1 MNDAMNDEICVTKP
15 FHYRTGQATRKVMRE
30 GEQKDVPER
39 IPRITRLMALAIRI
53 QELVDKGDVTDY
65 AEMARHS
72 QVTRARMTQIMDL
85 LLLAPDIQAKILNLP
100 RTTSGRD
107 PVSEKRLRSIAA
119 IPDWGKQRRAWEDIR
134 IETIVSLG

>member
-1 MNDAMNDEICVTKP
+1 MNDGVDEEISVTKP
-15 FHYRTGQATRKVMRE
+15 FHYRKGRSQRKVIRE
-30 GEQKDVPER
+30 GEEKNVPER

-53 QELVDKGDVTDY
+53 QELVDRGEVTDY

-85 LLLAPDIQAKILNLP
+85 LLLAPDIQTEILSLP

-107 PVSEKRLRSIAA
+107 PIGEKRLRSIAA
-119 IPDWGKQRRAWEDIR
+119 VPDWRKQRKMWE
-134 IETIVSLG
+134 EFQEVVSM

>member
-1 MNDAMNDEICVTKP
+1 MNHAMNDEMSVTKP
-15 FHYRTGQATRKVMRE
+15 FHYRTGQSSRKVMRE
-30 GEQKDVPER
+30 GEQKNVPER

-85 LLLAPDIQAKILNLP
+85 LLLAPDIQTGILNLP
-100 RTTSGRD
+100 RTSSGRD
-107 PVSEKRLRSIAA
+107 PIGEKRLREIAT
-119 IPDWGKQRRAWEDIR
+119 IPDWRRQRRVWEDVRVNMI
-134 IETIVSLG
+134 